1 MRMVGEA
8 VNDYKTGIIDKEE
21 EAYDCKVELPI
32 NAHLAESYVP
42 GERLRLD
49 LYRRL
54 ADVAKPADVQ
64 SIREE
69 LLDRFGE
76 LPEEANALLAVAQ
89 LRALAKSH
97 GIREVVA
104 TGKFLRLAPLTL
116 PESRQL
122 RLTRLYPG
130 SIYKAPTRTALITLP
145 KNPAWNPSKPA
156 SEIVDTSLLTWVTEV
171 VDQLTKASTT

>member
-1 MRMVGEA
+1 M
-8 VNDYKTGIIDKEE
+8 
-21 EAYDCKVELPI
+21 
-32 NAHLAESYVP
+32 
-42 GERLRLD
+42 
-49 LYRRL
+49 
-54 ADVAKPADVQ
+54 Q

-76 LPEEANALLAVAQ
+76 LPEEAVALLAVAQ

-104 TGKFLRLAPLTL
+104 TGKFLRLAPITL

-122 RLTRLYPG
+122 RLARLYPG
-130 SIYKAPTRTALITLP
+130 SIYKGPTSTALVTLP
-145 KNPAWNPSKPA
+145 KNPAWNPSKPTA
-156 SEIVDTSLLTWVTEV
+156 EIVDTSLLTWVTEV

>member
-1 MRMVGEA
+1 
-8 VNDYKTGIIDKEE
+8 
-21 EAYDCKVELPI
+21 
-32 NAHLAESYVP
+32 
-42 GERLRLD
+42 
-49 LYRRL
+49 
-54 ADVAKPADVQ
+54 VQ

-130 SIYKAPTRTALITLP
+130 SIYKAPTRTALDYI
-145 KNPAWNPSKPA
+145 AQES
-156 SEIVDTSLLTWVTEV
+156 SMESV
-171 VDQLTKASTT
+171 